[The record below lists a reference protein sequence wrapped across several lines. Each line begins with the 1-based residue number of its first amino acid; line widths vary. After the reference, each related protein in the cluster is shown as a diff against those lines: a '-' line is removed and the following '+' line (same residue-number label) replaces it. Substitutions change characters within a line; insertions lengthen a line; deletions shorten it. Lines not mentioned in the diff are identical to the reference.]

1 MPASRWWQTIS
12 MSTCCST
19 VKIEC
24 AVGFG
29 KVVMRADLNRPFGC
43 VLHQQAESAP
53 TWVQNVVGAVG
64 DDFARVHFCQSVG
77 DRAGSLRVA
86 AVCPTR
92 FQDIGGCTVT
102 NLVPSGKV
110 AST

>member
-1 MPASRWWQTIS
+1 LHNKGDGASPGVE
-12 MSTCCST
+12 M
-19 VKIEC
+19 
-24 AVGFG
+24 VG
-29 KVVMRADLNRPFGC
+29 
-43 VLHQQAESAP
+43 
-53 TWVQNVVGAVG
+53 GAVG

-92 FQDIGGCTVT
+92 FQDIGWCTVT